1 MSKHVAFEYGVAITF
16 AALPSSKV
24 MPKFGEG
31 EIKNPEIHE
40 AFYDALKNVADLK
53 MYDRFRKK
61 GWTSELAF
69 ETRDVLLPEIIKAIS
84 LAWLS
89 SIPKEQK

>member
-1 MSKHVAFEYGVAITF
+1 
-16 AALPSSKV
+16 
-24 MPKFGEG
+24 
-31 EIKNPEIHE
+31 
-40 AFYDALKNVADLK
+40 